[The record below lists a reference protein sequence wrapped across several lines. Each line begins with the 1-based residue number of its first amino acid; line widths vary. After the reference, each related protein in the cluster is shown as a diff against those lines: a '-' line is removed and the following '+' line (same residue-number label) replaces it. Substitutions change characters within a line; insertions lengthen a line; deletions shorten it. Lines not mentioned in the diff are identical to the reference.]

1 MAEYLL
7 EQGADPNAS
16 HPQSWPAIFTASL
29 HGHAR
34 VIKALKEKGA
44 DFNVRHGRSGSLALH
59 FCAERGHLSAVR
71 EVLTYPGIDIDHVNK
86 AGLSALHLA
95 AKNGHEDAVRTL
107 LAAKANVSL
116 ASGQRVQTERYEI
129 GAGGQAVRTEIAL
142 EAHDQSTALHFAAA
156 NGHES
161 VVRLLLL
168 CGAPIDMP
176 RVDQKTALHLAA
188 AAGSK
193 ACAQLLVKAG
203 ADPMLQ
209 DADGK
214 AASDLI

>member
-1 MAEYLL
+1 M
-7 EQGADPNAS
+7 
-16 HPQSWPAIFTASL
+16 
-29 HGHAR
+29 
-34 VIKALKEKGA
+34 
-44 DFNVRHGRSGSLALH
+44 
-59 FCAERGHLSAVR
+59 
-71 EVLTYPGIDIDHVNK
+71 
-86 AGLSALHLA
+86 
-95 AKNGHEDAVRTL
+95 
-107 LAAKANVSL
+107 
-116 ASGQRVQTERYEI
+116 QTERSRRL

-156 NGHES
+156 NAARVGRP
-161 VVRLLLL
+161 RLLTR

-188 AAGSK
+188 AAAE

>member
-1 MAEYLL
+1 M
-7 EQGADPNAS
+7 
-16 HPQSWPAIFTASL
+16 
-29 HGHAR
+29 
-34 VIKALKEKGA
+34 
-44 DFNVRHGRSGSLALH
+44 RHGRSGSLALH

-116 ASGQRVQTERYEI
+116 TSGQRVQTERYEI
-129 GAGGQAVRTEIAL
+129 GAGGQAVSTEIAL